1 MRPAENRTKDGGGRT
16 KDGLAS
22 VLHLPSSVFRQ
33 GRSAHPALG
42 PLMAVLALA
51 LVGLVVWGLVQ
62 GIASEALDRSWE
74 RVRARG
80 VLRIGSDLSYP
91 PFGFVDEGGQPA
103 GFDVDLGRAIA
114 ARLGLRAE
122 FINLGYDGLYD
133 ALAADQVDILISGLV
148 IDPMRMDDFAYTEPY
163 FNAGQVLVVRRDGP
177 SPQGMSDLAGM
188 RLAVELGSA
197 GDVEAR
203 RWARRLP
210 GLEVQTWMDPL
221 GALAAVEAGQA
232 DVALVDAISARMALR
247 GRPVLRISGDPVTY
261 EPYAVVTR
269 RRSQTLFEVIERTL
283 GELSADGTVGRL
295 LERWL

>member
-1 MRPAENRTKDGGGRT
+1 MRAAESRTRRP
-16 KDGLAS
+16 GLR
-22 VLHLPSSVFRQ
+22 LPSSVP
-33 GRSAHPALG
+33 RS
-42 PLMAVLALA
+42 LMAVLALA
-51 LVGLVVWGLVQ
+51 LAGLAVWWLVQ
-62 GIASEALDRSWE
+62 GIARGEPDDSWE

-80 VLRIGSDLSYP
+80 VLRIGIDLSYP
-91 PFGFVDEGGQPA
+91 PFGFVDEEGQPA

-133 ALAADQVDILISGLV
+133 ALAAGQVDVLISGLV
-148 IDPMRMDDFAYTEPY
+148 IDPMRMDDFTYTQPY
-163 FNAGQVLVVRRDGP
+163 FSAGQVLVVRQDGP

-188 RLAVELGSA
+188 RLAVELGSD

-210 GLEVQTWMDPL
+210 GLEVQAWSDPL
-221 GALAAVEAGQA
+221 EALAAVEAGQA

-247 GRPVLRISGDPVTY
+247 DHPTLRISGDPVTY
-261 EPYAVVTR
+261 EPYAVVVQ

-283 GELSADGTVGRL
+283 GDLSADGTVGRL
-295 LERWL
+295 LDRWL